1 MDVKK
6 APDFAAVDRQLRKL
20 GDHFDLGNATGSRP
34 NAIALGQEL
43 AKIAIE
49 SPETFKVA
57 DKRLTAIVAS
67 LIGDSMGA
75 VAGAVEHAFHSGV
88 SDAAKS
94 DDILRANKAAKKER
108 GI

>member
-6 APDFAAVDRQLRKL
+6 PAFAAVDTQLKKL
-20 GDHFDLGNATGSRP
+20 GDHFDIGNATGSRP

-43 AKIAIE
+43 AKIAVE
-49 SPETFKVA
+49 SPEAFKLA
-57 DKRLTAIVAS
+57 DKRLSAILAS

-88 SDAAKS
+88 SDAATS
-94 DDILRANKAAKKER
+94 DVVLRANTASKKER
-108 GI
+108 GV